1 MLDLGR
7 DMCAGGHTLIFT
19 LLTFAPLKF
28 PMNYLTIENLGKQYG
43 EKPLFE
49 GLTFGL
55 SRGDK
60 MALIANNGTG
70 KSSLLKIIAQQDSP
84 DTGTVQL
91 RKNIKIGY
99 LAQEPEFDEG
109 KSIQD
114 LILMANTGVTKIIH
128 EYELALEAQSK
139 DYNNSTIKRLD
150 EASTRMDEAN
160 AWEYERRMKQV
171 LSKFNI
177 TDLNQKAGELSGG
190 QKKRVALAILLLDSP
205 ELLLLDEPT
214 NHLDIEMIE
223 WLEKYLQQQKC
234 TLLMVTH
241 DRYFL
246 DRVCNHILELEGG
259 NLYHHRGNYA
269 YFLEKRDEREKAFD
283 MEISKA
289 GRLMKKELEWIRRSP
304 KARTTKSKA
313 RIDNFDKIKAKANSK
328 VVRKELNLEIKMSRV
343 GGKILELKKVRKRYD
358 DIVIL
363 DGFDYSF
370 KKGERIGIVGRN
382 AVGKTTFLNL
392 LTGRESADSGKV
404 NTGETMVYGYFT
416 QAGIQLKEDQ
426 RVIEVLKDIAEVI
439 VMADGTKVS
448 ASQFLEHFMFTPDM
462 QYTHVSRLS
471 GGERKRLCLLM
482 VLMKNPNF
490 LILDEPTNDLDLLTL
505 NKLEEFLLQFKGC
518 LILVSH
524 DRYFMDKLTDHLFVF
539 KGNGVIDDEYCS
551 YSEYR
556 QKQIQ
561 EEKENKK
568 SPKEEVQREKSPEP
582 GKKKLTFKDK
592 YEYEQLE
599 NEIEKLEKEKAG
611 LETELSDPG
620 MEYEEILKKSTRLG
634 EVNQSIDEKSFRWM
648 ELDDLK
654 G

>member
-1 MLDLGR
+1 
-7 DMCAGGHTLIFT
+7 
-19 LLTFAPLKF
+19 
-28 PMNYLTIENLGKQYG
+28 MNYLTIENLAKQYG
-43 EKPLFE
+43 DKPLFE

-55 SRGDK
+55 SQGDK

-70 KSSLLKIIAQQDSP
+70 KSTLFKIIAGQDIA
-84 DTGTVQL
+84 DNGNITI
-91 RKNIKIGY
+91 RKNIRIGY
-99 LAQEPEFDEG
+99 LAQEPEFDDT

-114 LILMANTGVTKIIH
+114 LIFLANTESTKIIQ
-128 EYELALEAQSK
+128 EYEYALEEQSK
-139 DYNNSTIKRLD
+139 AYNDSTIKRLD
-150 EASTRMDEAN
+150 VATSRMDEVN

-190 QKKRVALAILLLDSP
+190 QKKRVALAILLLDAP

-223 WLEKYLQQQKC
+223 WLEHYLQHQKC

-246 DRVCNHILELEGG
+246 DRVCNHIIELEGG
-259 NLYHHRGNYA
+259 HLYHHRGNYA

-283 MEISKA
+283 VEISKA
-289 GRLMKKELEWIRRSP
+289 GKLMRKELEWIRRSP

-328 VVRKELNLEIKMSRV
+328 VVKKELNLDIKMSRV
-343 GGKILELKKVRKRYD
+343 GGKILELKKVRKRFGD
-358 DIVIL
+358 LVIL

-382 AVGKTTFLNL
+382 AVGKTTFLNI
-392 LTGRESADSGKV
+392 LTGKENADSGKV
-404 NTGETMVYGYFT
+404 NTGETIVYGYFT

-439 VMADGTKVS
+439 VMADGKKVT
-448 ASQFLEHFMFTPDM
+448 ASQFLEHFMFAPDM
-462 QYTHVSRLS
+462 QYTYVSKLS

-539 KGNGVIDDEYCS
+539 KGNGVIEDEYCS
-551 YSEYR
+551 YSEFR
-556 QKQIQ
+556 EKQIR
-561 EEKENKK
+561 EEKESKKVPKTEVHKSK
-568 SPKEEVQREKSPEP
+568 SPDPD
-582 GKKKLTFKDK
+582 KKKLTFKDQ

-599 NEIEKLEKEKAG
+599 KDINKLEKQKVV
-611 LETELSDPG
+611 LETELSDPS
-620 MEYEEILKKSTRLG
+620 MNFEEILKKSTRLG
-634 EVNQSIDEKSFRWM
+634 EVNQSIDDKSFRWM